1 MPTPELIA
9 LVVLLAAAGLVVGYL
24 SGLLGVGGGG
34 LLVPVLYETFGV
46 VGVDDGVRTHLAL
59 GTSLAVI
66 LPTSVQAYRLHRAR
80 GAADLAVLR
89 FVGLGVIAGV
99 GIGLAIAARVDGTV
113 LRTVFVVFCAV
124 MAARLLAGNERWQLG
139 TVLPGPPWQIG
150 LGTVTGAVG
159 ALIGIGGGA
168 FVTSFMTLYG
178 RSMLQAIATAAGISP
193 IIAVPGVIGYVIVG
207 FGDEALPP
215 GSLGFVSLAGVA
227 LLLPTSFFAT
237 SYGVRAAHR
246 FSRRA
251 LELAFAAFLIVV
263 GARFMVS
270 LL

>member
-1 MPTPELIA
+1 MPEIIA
-9 LVVLLAAAGLVVGYL
+9 LVVLLAAAGVVVGYL

-80 GAADLAVLR
+80 GAADAAVLG
-89 FVGLGVIAGV
+89 FVGLGVVAGV
-99 GIGLAIAARVDGTV
+99 GIGLAIAARVDGTA

-139 TVLPGPPWQIG
+139 SVLPGRAWQIG
-150 LGTVTGAVG
+150 LGIVTGLLG

-168 FVTSFMTLYG
+168 FVTSFMTLHG
-178 RSMLQAIATAAGISP
+178 RPMLQAIATAAGIAP
-193 IIAVPGVIGYVIVG
+193 VIAVPGVVGYVAVG
-207 FGDEALPP
+207 LGNEALPP
-215 GSLGFVSLAGVA
+215 GSLGFVSFLGVA
-227 LLLPTSFFAT
+227 LLVPTSLLAT
-237 SYGVRAAHR
+237 GYGVRAAHR

-251 LELAFAAFLIVV
+251 LELCFAAFLIAV
-263 GARFMVS
+263 GTRFLFS
-270 LL
+270 LF